1 MEAIK
6 AACHNMSMDA
16 DYDTSVDNCKILI
29 DMATKLYELYQQP
42 NPIITEF
49 SKWLLDSISK
59 IITKGIEN
67 FQLGHIN
74 LITCL
79 SSPPS
84 PNFCSSGLLILFLL
98 SMRMVCSI

>member
-42 NPIITEF
+42 NSIITQF

-67 FQLGHIN
+67 FQVLRKIYG
-74 LITCL
+74 L
-79 SSPPS
+79 S
-84 PNFCSSGLLILFLL
+84 FTHSGVHLHLLI
-98 SMRMVCSI
+98 SG